1 MKTRYFVIVLFL
13 SAIFHTGIQGQNCY
27 SNILSGTIYGDTSC
41 IPSQDSA
48 VWTYHYRYSDRIDTS
63 DVWRNG
69 WSVSGDLEKVSE
81 GFDFIQVKSTGTKS
95 GTITYSYQ
103 LKSDQKKD
111 CVKTGCVSYSYYRDF
126 TVNKI
131 ADVDFNPVIDGNPYV
146 SVGQTAIFGIDNL
159 HGANKVEWEAPNS
172 LELIKYSTYKDY
184 ATYGVTSSP
193 QPGDTL
199 RVRMSFTCR
208 GEVTASIALS
218 GHTEKPEIENPEAL
232 DCLPEEQD
240 SVELSVKNPLSGYVY
255 WWSCVG
261 EDWKITPLNAQGS
274 KALLIAKGENNG
286 VFVLSATNAYATDTA
301 SSVYKVIRCVENCEY
316 DTLSGIDI
324 TEATCLQQGDTA
336 IFRIMADPSATS
348 YTWQFGGGW
357 EPSEYITENPY
368 DTVVKVRVGKH
379 QGWAKVTGKNCA
391 GEWTMQTD
399 SIAISF
405 GELNLQHYDGCVNI
419 GIEDTLLLQVENPV
433 EGLRYEWNLP
443 EAWQPLGCDTC
454 GELTVVTL
462 ENAATTQVYSVST
475 SICDKA
481 FDTIQVKGADTLLII
496 LFADDTYE
504 LSNKDFDYLDDREF
518 DCFWYKGAIRPD
530 KMIVYPEDETPVND
544 IYMPEYEFEGMKPI
558 AQYRFKERAC
568 WSTTNEV
575 IEWSDDTEIS
585 LFDTKRKATNE
596 VADAEQ
602 DISMIPN
609 PTTNQTL
616 LRWDADIDRIE
627 VISENGQRVRT
638 FNVAGLQQKIVDMS
652 TMPAGVYFVRFLVD
666 NSVVATQKL
675 IKR

>member
-1 MKTRYFVIVLFL
+1 MKAKYFAVVLCLFFL
-13 SAIFHTGIQGQNCY
+13 FHTGAWGQCN
-27 SNILSGTIYGDTSC
+27 STLGAGEIYGDTSC
-41 IPSQDSA
+41 IPAQDGA
-48 VWTYHYRYSDRIDTS
+48 VWTYHYRYVDELDTS
-63 DVWRNG
+63 DVMKNAWE
-69 WSVSGDLEKVSE
+69 VFGDLEKVSE
-81 GFDFIQVKSTGTKS
+81 GFDFIKVKSTGTES
-95 GTITYSYQ
+95 GTIRYTYK
-103 LKSDQKKD
+103 LKSDLSKP
-111 CVKTGCVSYSYYRDF
+111 CVQDGCVSYTYYSTT

-131 ADVDFNPVIDGNPYV
+131 SDVNFKAVIDGNPYV
-146 SVGQTAIFGIDNL
+146 SVGQTAIFGVDNL
-159 HGANKVEWEAPNS
+159 HGANSVVWEAPKA
-172 LELIKYSTYKDY
+172 LKIVKYSSYKDY
-184 ATYGVTSSP
+184 ATYSVVSTP

-199 RVRMSFTCR
+199 RVKMNFTCR
-208 GEVTASIALS
+208 GNVTAKLALS
-218 GHTEKPEIENPEAL
+218 GRTEKPEIEPL
-232 DCLPEEQD
+232 DCLPEDQD
-240 SVELSVKNPLSGYVY
+240 SLYLSVKNPLAGYVY
-255 WWSCVG
+255 WWSCVD
-261 EDWKITPLNAQGS
+261 EDWTITPLNAQGS
-274 KALLIAKGENNG
+274 KALLVATGENNG
-286 VFVLSATNAYATDTA
+286 VLVLSATNAYATDTA
-301 SSVYKVIRCVENCEY
+301 SSVYKVVRCVENCEY

-324 TEATCLQQGDTA
+324 TEATCLRTGDTA

-348 YTWQFGGGW
+348 YAWKFGGGW
-357 EPSEYITENPY
+357 EPSEYVTENPY

-419 GIEDTLLLQVENPV
+419 GVEDTLLLQVENPV

-443 EAWQPLGCDTC
+443 ETWQPLGCDTC
-454 GELTVVTL
+454 GALTVVTL

-518 DCFWYKGAIRPD
+518 DCFWYKGAITPN

-575 IEWSDDTEIS
+575 IEWSDDMEYS
-585 LFDTKRKATNE
+585 LFDTKRKKTNE
-596 VADAEQ
+596 VTDVEQ
-602 DISMIPN
+602 NISMIPN

-616 LRWDADIDRIE
+616 LRWETEIDRIE
-627 VISENGQRVRT
+627 VVSESGQRVRT
-638 FNVAGLQQKIVDMS
+638 FNVSGLTQKIVDMS
-652 TMPAGVYFVRFLVD
+652 HMSSGIYFVRFLSE
-666 NSVVATQKL
+666 NSIVATKKL
-675 IKR
+675 IKQ

>member
-1 MKTRYFVIVLFL
+1 MKTKYFAIVLFL
-13 SAIFHTGIQGQNCY
+13 SVIFYTGLQGQGCY
-27 SNILSGTIYGDTSC
+27 SNIPAGTVYGDTSC
-41 IPSQDSA
+41 IPAQDST
-48 VWTYHYRYSDRIDTS
+48 VWTYHYRYSENTDTS

-81 GFDFIQVKSTGTKS
+81 GFDFIQVRSTGTKA
-95 GTITYSYQ
+95 GTINYSYQ

-111 CVKTGCVSYSYYRDF
+111 CVKTGCVSYSYYANI

-131 ADVDFNPVIDGNPYV
+131 SDVDFNPVIDGNPYV
-146 SVGQTAIFGIDNL
+146 SVGQTAIFGVDNL
-159 HGANKVEWEAPNS
+159 HGANSVVWDAPQS
-172 LELIKYSTYKDY
+172 LKIEKYSSYKDY
-184 ATYGVTSSP
+184 ATYSVVSSP

-199 RVRMSFTCR
+199 RVKMNFTCR
-208 GEVTASIALS
+208 GNVTAKLALS
-218 GHTEKPEIENPEAL
+218 GRTEKPEIENPEVL
-232 DCLPEEQD
+232 NCLSEEQD
-240 SVELSVKNPLSGYVY
+240 SVELSVKNPLAGYVY

-274 KALLIAKGENNG
+274 RALLVATGENNG
-286 VFVLSATNAYATDTA
+286 VVVLSATNAYGTDTA

-324 TEATCLQQGDTA
+324 TEATCLRTGDTA
-336 IFRIMADPSATS
+336 IFRILADPSATS
-348 YTWQFGGGW
+348 YTWEFGGGW
-357 EPSEYITENPY
+357 EPSEYVTENPY
-368 DTVVKVRVGKH
+368 DTVIKVRVGAH

-433 EGLRYEWNLP
+433 EGLRYEWSLP

-462 ENAATTQVYSVST
+462 ENSATTQVYSVST

-481 FDTIQVKGADTLLII
+481 FDTIQVKGADTTLVI
-496 LFADDTYE
+496 LVMRTQYFASLVNGRPTNNQVFE
-504 LSNKDFDYLDDREF
+504 LW
-518 DCFWYKGAIRPD
+518 WYKGDFSEENELVSSPYVNESIFSGLTPLLKYRPR
-530 KMIVYPEDETPVND
+530 TNN
-544 IYMPEYEFEGMKPI
+544 
-558 AQYRFKERAC
+558 AC
-568 WSTTNEV
+568 WSTTSEILTLTTAMFSTENESLV
-575 IEWSDDTEIS
+575 RQERVEENIEC
-585 LFDTKRKATNE
+585 L
-596 VADAEQ
+596 
-602 DISMIPN
+602 PN

-616 LRWDADIDRIE
+616 LRWDSEFDRIE
-627 VISENGQRVRT
+627 VISETGQRVLT
-638 FNVAGLQQKIVDMS
+638 YNVAGLQQKIVDMS
-652 TMPAGVYFVRFLVD
+652 IMPAGVYFVRFLID
-666 NSVVATQKL
+666 GSIVATKKL